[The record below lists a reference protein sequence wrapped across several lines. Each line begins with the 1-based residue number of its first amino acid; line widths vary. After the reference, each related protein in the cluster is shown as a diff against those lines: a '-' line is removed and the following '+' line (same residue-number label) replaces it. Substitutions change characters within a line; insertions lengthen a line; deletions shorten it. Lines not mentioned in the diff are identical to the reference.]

1 MVNMSVN
8 EGNVIYAAGTDARF
22 VEGYKT
28 ATLLQRGILVSY
40 GPVDVTD
47 VVQMSSPTVTN
58 TQINYELNTM
68 FRNIGKLYIGKSV
81 VVLKNDGKL
90 HGYYYLSK
98 NGEWKPSAVLN

>member
-28 ATLLQRGILVSY
+28 ATLLQRGILVSQ

-68 FRNIGKLYIGKSV
+68 FHNIGKLHIGKYV
-81 VVLKNDGKL
+81 VVLKKDGKL

>member
-1 MVNMSVN
+1 MSVN
-8 EGNVIYAAGTDARF
+8 EGNVIYAADMDARF

-28 ATLLQRGILVSY
+28 ATLLQRGILVSH

-68 FRNIGKLYIGKSV
+68 FHNIGKLYIGKSV